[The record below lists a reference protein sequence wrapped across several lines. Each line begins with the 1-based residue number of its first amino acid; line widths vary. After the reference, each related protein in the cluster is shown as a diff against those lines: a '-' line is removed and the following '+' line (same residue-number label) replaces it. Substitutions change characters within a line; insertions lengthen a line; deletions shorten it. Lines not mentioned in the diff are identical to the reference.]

1 MTNGALAADGD
12 GPIVLVGDGW
22 AEPSVALPD
31 FFGRAAAWATAAR
44 RGPFPFAGTL
54 LINTHPD
61 YGPAAL
67 RTLLLAAPER
77 AVLIAPRRDLVAA
90 GFLPAP
96 DPSAHIQP
104 EALARFMAAAYDIAA
119 LPTGPGGDP
128 AVILVAR
135 HDRPPAGAAE
145 AVLRHIVLHPG
156 AKVVNAWRD
165 ALVAAAGEAG
175 TPMTKNEARS
185 RIAADRLDP
194 SLRQLRS
201 LELPLRALG
210 SLVDEI
216 TRSAAET

>member
-1 MTNGALAADGD
+1 
-12 GPIVLVGDGW
+12 
-22 AEPSVALPD
+22 
-31 FFGRAAAWATAAR
+31 
-44 RGPFPFAGTL
+44 
-54 LINTHPD
+54 
-61 YGPAAL
+61 
-67 RTLLLAAPER
+67 
-77 AVLIAPRRDLVAA
+77 
-90 GFLPAP
+90 
-96 DPSAHIQP
+96 
-104 EALARFMAAAYDIAA
+104 MAAAYDIAA

-201 LELPLRALG
+201 WELPLRALR

-216 TRSAAET
+216 TRSPAET